1 MVLRRQTVMGFW
13 PKMVTEFDKE
23 NSMSEAYI
31 VAATR
36 TAGGRRG
43 GRLSGWHPV
52 DLAAQVLNDL
62 MDRTGADPALVED
75 VFMGCVSQ
83 VGEQSSNVARNAVLA
98 SRLPESVPGTSVD
111 RQCGSSQQA
120 LHFAAQAVMS
130 GAMDVVIAAGVESM
144 TRVPMFT
151 PSTLPQKAGMGF
163 YQSPSIQRRYNDVV
177 FSQFVGAEMV
187 ARKYGLSK
195 EALDRYALLSHQR
208 AHAATEA
215 GVFQAEILPIEVRHA
230 DGSGTGEMHTVDE
243 GIRMEA
249 TLEGIAGVKLLQE
262 GGVITAANAS
272 QICDGATGVMVV
284 NERGLKALGVS
295 PLARIHHMSVI
306 GHDPVI
312 MLEAPIP
319 ATERALKKAGMKI
332 EDIDLCEV
340 NEAFASVPLAWLKA
354 LGADPARLNVHG
366 GAIALGH
373 PLGASGTKL
382 MTTLVHALQRQ
393 GKRYGLQ
400 TMCEGGGMANV
411 TIVERL

>member
-1 MVLRRQTVMGFW
+1 
-13 PKMVTEFDKE
+13 
-23 NSMSEAYI
+23 MSEAFI

-62 MDRTGADPALVED
+62 VDRTHMDPALVED

-83 VGEQSSNVARNAVLA
+83 VGEQSTNVARNAVLA
-98 SRLPESVPGTSVD
+98 SKLPESVPGTSID

-120 LHFAAQAVMS
+120 VHFAAQAVMS
-130 GAMDVVIAAGVESM
+130 GAMDIVIAAGVESM
-144 TRVPMFT
+144 TRVPMFS
-151 PSTLPQKAGMGF
+151 PSALAQKAGMGT
-163 YQSPSIQRRYNDVV
+163 YQSEGVNKRYNNQA
-177 FSQFVGAEMV
+177 FSQFVGAEMM
-187 ARKYGLSK
+187 AKKYGLSRD
-195 EALDRYALLSHQR
+195 ELDRYALLSHQR
-208 AHAATEA
+208 ALAATQSGA
-215 GVFQAEILPIEVRHA
+215 FHDEILKVAVRTA
-230 DGSGTGEMHTVDE
+230 DGTVSGDMHVADE
-243 GIRMEA
+243 GIRADA
-249 TLEGIAGVKLLQE
+249 TFETIQSVKLLQE

-272 QICDGATGVMVV
+272 QICDGATGVMIV
-284 NERGLKALGVS
+284 NERGLKTLGVK
-295 PLARIHHMSVI
+295 PLARIHHMTMI

-332 EDIDLCEV
+332 DDIDLYEV

-354 LGADPARLNVHG
+354 LGANPDRLNVNG

-382 MTTLVHALQRQ
+382 MTTLVHALGQR

-411 TIVERL
+411 TIIERL